1 MPRFHDAP
9 PTAEDVHFAY
19 RLLLGRA
26 AESEAA
32 LAGHLRQPTLRH
44 LLRGFIG
51 SREFRALLAEVEPPL
66 RQQDRLMALIDRLSV
81 PLPESGDPSCWTDL
95 LGVRHRTQYRD
106 NTRHLA
112 GRHLPGPGGTSLEWL
127 ALLEALLAGG
137 ERFTAMELGAGYG
150 PWLSRAGV
158 GWRRLRPGAP
168 LRLIGVEGEPT
179 HFAWLRQHLA
189 EHGLAGQGVELHEA
203 AVAPRAG
210 RLEFPVAED
219 PARDWGTCPHAD
231 AATGGRRTRS
241 VVALALGDLLA
252 GERWV
257 DLLHLDIQGG
267 ELAVLTAASRELS
280 RVGRLCIGTHGRD
293 LEGGL
298 LALLP
303 PLGFRLEAEE
313 PCVYRCPTDRPL
325 LTRDGTQYWINRQ
338 RL

>member
-1 MPRFHDAP
+1 MPRHHDAP

-32 LAGHLRQPTLRH
+32 VAGHLGQPTLRH
-44 LLRGFIG
+44 LLRAFIG
-51 SREFRALLAEVEPPL
+51 SREFRAVLGEDFPALAH
-66 RQQDRLMALIDRLSV
+66 DRLLLLIDRYGV
-81 PLPESGDPSCWTDL
+81 PVPESGDPACWTDL
-95 LGVRHRTQYRD
+95 LGVRHRTQYRGD
-106 NTRHLA
+106 LLRLA
-112 GRHLPGPGGTSLEWL
+112 GRHLPGPTGEPLEWL
-127 ALLEALLAGG
+127 ALLEALDTAGDS
-137 ERFTAMELGAGYG
+137 FTAMELGAGYG

-179 HFAWLRQHLA
+179 HFAWLRQHLS
-189 EHGLAGQGVELHEA
+189 ENGLAGQGVELHEA
-203 AVAPRAG
+203 AVAPVAG
-210 RLEFPVAED
+210 RLEFSVAED
-219 PARDWGTCPHAD
+219 PAQDWGTRPHAGE
-231 AATGGRRTRS
+231 ATGGRRTRS
-241 VVALALGDLLA
+241 VVALALGDLLV

-313 PCVYRCPTDRPL
+313 PCSYRCPTDRPL